1 MTNSQAEN
9 AQDGQ
14 DAHADHGIAGHAA
27 HATQGGH
34 QTQVGQEIQAG
45 QETQAGQE
53 GHAGVGDQAG
63 AGGHAG
69 LTGLAAD
76 AAQGGYADPGAPGG
90 AAARAEGQGSN
101 PAQGLHH
108 VQGDYRDQ
116 GPHSAQG
123 DYRAEGSYPAHG
135 DYRDQGFYP
144 VQGGYAEAGYEG
156 VGHTVQAGES
166 GYSVQGGQGS
176 RMGHEGPME
185 QGGSVGH
192 GAFMGQGTPAGQAAP
207 VGQGAPVGQ
216 EVPVGQGDPESQGVP
231 EGMEAAEG
239 TGATGNQGGSDV
251 PAQDSHASAQGQDS
265 SFDAGGGA
273 GADAGAGPAPED
285 AGAGGASTGRLAQA
299 VEAAEQA
306 LIEFEIAVETFRV
319 EVENFSRLHHQR
331 LGPMYA
337 RLDELDV
344 QIAEAIAARTGDPE
358 DVRKARE
365 ARASVLPMPDVE
377 ELFHGWMGSE
387 GLYPEAEAM
396 LNEQP
401 VRPPQKVRPS
411 EEARRVYRDLVRK
424 AHPDLARDEA
434 ERDRRDAF
442 IMRVNAAYGAGD
454 EAALRELARE
464 WEAGPAPREQRTGES
479 EELYARLEWL
489 AERKEMLAVI
499 AAELEDSAIGAMIKM
514 APEDPDALLE
524 EIAEKL
530 LADVAEREAYLA
542 QLVG

>member
-14 DAHADHGIAGHAA
+14 DVHADHGIAGHAA

-34 QTQVGQEIQAG
+34 QAQAG
-45 QETQAGQE
+45 QEAYLGQE
-53 GHAGVGDQAG
+53 
-63 AGGHAG
+63 
-69 LTGLAAD
+69 
-76 AAQGGYADPGAPGG
+76 
-90 AAARAEGQGSN
+90 
-101 PAQGLHH
+101 
-108 VQGDYRDQ
+108 
-116 GPHSAQG
+116 
-123 DYRAEGSYPAHG
+123 AHL
-135 DYRDQGFYP
+135 
-144 VQGGYAEAGYEG
+144 
-156 VGHTVQAGES
+156 
-166 GYSVQGGQGS
+166 
-176 RMGHEGPME
+176 
-185 QGGSVGH
+185 
-192 GAFMGQGTPAGQAAP
+192 
-207 VGQGAPVGQ
+207 GQ
-216 EVPVGQGDPESQGVP
+216 EAYLGQE
-231 EGMEAAEG
+231 
-239 TGATGNQGGSDV
+239 
-251 PAQDSHASAQGQDS
+251 
-265 SFDAGGGA
+265 
-273 GADAGAGPAPED
+273 
-285 AGAGGASTGRLAQA
+285 GAGGASTGRLAQA

-434 ERDRRDAF
+434 ERGRRDAF

-454 EAALRELARE
+454 EAALRELVRE
-464 WEAGPAPREQRTGES
+464 WEAGPVPRERRTGES